1 MVGNQDQIIKI
12 YWQYVQIVIIKN
24 IIDFKEKKVI
34 EYKEVF
40 EVDAEE
46 KAKEILSATY
56 KNKPVAELVKE
67 TIKDKVVITT
77 DKVPSQVK
85 QGTKKENIKQETK

>member
-1 MVGNQDQIIKI
+1 MKLK
-12 YWQYVQIVIIKN
+12 QIVCDGTTLNLI
-24 IIDFKEKKVI
+24 KEKKVI

-67 TIKDKVVITT
+67 TIKDKV
-77 DKVPSQVK
+77 PSQVK
-85 QGTKKENIKQETK
+85 QGTKKENKKQETK